1 MKISK
6 VIITSTPDKNY
17 LDYWPLV
24 KQSWENL
31 DIEPVLYVITKDSI
45 EIQSNS
51 YFIDKL
57 NPVFVAQNLRLLIP
71 ALYPDEVCLL
81 SDIDMM
87 PLSKQYFQDSI
98 SEFSEDS
105 FVVYRSD
112 ATPDNMLPICW
123 NAALG
128 RTWGEIFS
136 IKNIEDID
144 ETLKK
149 WYPKKYKPYKKN
161 WYIDQI
167 KLREYLNVFEINNSE
182 RVKYFADNDLGFG
195 RLNRDTLYDDF
206 EEYNNQK
213 EAYVDF
219 HMPRPFLENEELI
232 NQVFK
237 LNFH

>member
-6 VIITSTPDKNY
+6 VIITSTVDKNY

-31 DIEPVLYVITKDSI
+31 NIEPVLFVITKDNI

-98 SEFSEDS
+98 SELSENS

-128 RTWGEIFS
+128 STWGEIFS
-136 IKNIEDID
+136 IKNKEDID
-144 ETLKK
+144 ETLKN

-182 RVKYFADNDLGFG
+182 RVKYFVDNDLGFG
-195 RLNRDTLYDDF
+195 RLNRDTLNDDF
-206 EEYNNQK
+206 KEYNKQK

>member
-6 VIITSTPDKNY
+6 VIITSTVDKNY

-31 DIEPVLYVITKDSI
+31 NIEPVLFVITKDNI

-87 PLSKQYFQDSI
+87 PLSKKYFQDSI
-98 SEFSEDS
+98 SELSENS

-128 RTWGEIFS
+128 STWGEIFS
-136 IKNIEDID
+136 IKNKEDID

-167 KLREYLNVFEINNSE
+167 KLREYLNAFEINNSE
-182 RVKYFADNDLGFG
+182 RVKYFIL
-195 RLNRDTLYDDF
+195 
-206 EEYNNQK
+206 
-213 EAYVDF
+213 
-219 HMPRPFLENEELI
+219 
-232 NQVFK
+232 
-237 LNFH
+237 